1 MNPTEN
7 MQARVLAMLEDPLTH
22 GSGGDV
28 TRIDTHAAVV
38 VLAGDNAWKMKRAV
52 RFPFLDYSTLERR
65 EAACKREIEV
75 NRTNAPGVYR
85 GAVPVTLEADGRLA
99 LHGQGETVEWLVHMT
114 RFDETRTLDILAE
127 KGPLPEGMA
136 DQLAEIFAI
145 AHAAA
150 PQVDEAAAADWMDD
164 LETYVDQN
172 RAAFLANPNLFP
184 PERVRMLNAEA
195 NAMLMWIRP
204 LLAQR
209 GRTGAIRRCH
219 GDAHLGNIVLIDGAP
234 VLFDAIEFDDRVAT
248 GDVLYDLAFPL
259 MDLVMHGQESVANRL
274 LNRYLSETQC
284 LANLEDLA
292 ALPFFMLMRACIRAK
307 VAAARAANLPE
318 PDQKAANDDAIRHFQ
333 LAERFLD
340 SPDPRLIAVG
350 GLSGTGKSTLARKL
364 APDLGM
370 PPGAVVLRSDVERK
384 LLFNAKMT
392 EQLPPEAYT
401 DTITREVYAR
411 LCEKAEVA
419 LAAGHTVIVDAVFA
433 RPRERDGIAN
443 LATILEVPFRGLWLE
458 ANPKLMEERVDARV
472 NDASDADI
480 AVVRFQLR
488 LDLGPIGW
496 SRVDAS
502 GTPEETKANAQEVLA
517 AFETPAVRAP
527 CA

>member
-1 MNPTEN
+1 
-7 MQARVLAMLEDPLTH
+7 MLEDPVTH
-22 GSGGDV
+22 GTGGEV

-38 VLAGDNAWKMKRAV
+38 ILAGDNAWKMKRAV
-52 RFPFLDYSTLERR
+52 RFPFLDYSTLEKR

-75 NRTNAPGVYR
+75 NQTNAPRIYR
-85 GAVPVTLEADGRLA
+85 GAVPVTQDADGSLA
-99 LHGQGETVEWLVHMT
+99 LGGHGEPVEWLVHMT

-127 KGPLPEGMA
+127 KGPLPAGMA
-136 DQLAEIFAI
+136 DQLAEIFAA

-150 PQVDEAAAADWMDD
+150 PQVDEAAAADWIDD
-164 LETYVDQN
+164 LEAYVDQN
-172 RAAFLANPNLFP
+172 RAAFLASPDLFP

-195 NAMLMWIRP
+195 NAMLTWIRP

-209 GRTGAIRRCH
+209 GRTGSIRRCH
-219 GDAHLGNIVLIDGAP
+219 GDAHLGNIVLIDEKP
-234 VLFDAIEFDDRVAT
+234 VLFDAIEFDDRIAT

-259 MDLVMHGQESVANRL
+259 MDLVMHGQESAANRL
-274 LNRYLSETQC
+274 LNRYLAETQC

-307 VAAARAANLPE
+307 VAAARAANLSGQ
-318 PDQKAANDDAIRHFQ
+318 DRQAANDDAIRHFQ

-340 SPDPRLIAVG
+340 SPEPRLIAVG
-350 GLSGTGKSTLARKL
+350 GLSGTGKSSLARAL
-364 APDLGM
+364 APELGM

-392 EQLPPEAYT
+392 EQLPTEAYT
-401 DTITREVYAR
+401 DTITQEVYAR

-419 LAAGHTVIVDAVFA
+419 LAAGQNVIVDAVFA
-433 RPRERDGIAN
+433 RPRERDGIAK
-443 LATILEVPFRGLWLE
+443 LATILDVPFRGLWLE
-458 ANPKLMEERVDARV
+458 ANPKLMEERVDTRV

-496 SRVDAS
+496 PRVDAS
-502 GTPEETKANAQEVLA
+502 GSPEDTKANALDTLA
-517 AFETPAVRAP
+517 AFETSDVRAP